1 MATSSIARPALL
13 PASTAAL
20 LRAALTVTRCPRA
33 ARMPA
38 RSTMAGRMSSSS
50 NPPGDGVQLPLFSMH
65 GTEALRYIP
74 LSVSPYSARICSPAT
89 PTTNPVSSTPLVG
102 RAPPHPSS
110 YPRVPCHQHGPA
122 YIPAVRRPISTKAP
136 TRAIAR
142 RTDLTSMGRCRIM
155 HLCQRVGGELAVD
168 FLWCLKDPVVP
179 PTAVGVRPSPNAG
192 LGRRRA
198 HRRQSRAG
206 RTLRSP
212 AHPRAAISP
221 AMCCCSTP
229 AGGDNKPVP
238 LDTCKIVSGG

>member
-1 MATSSIARPALL
+1 MVSSCLSSPCTARRPSATSPCPSAHIAHGFARPLL
-13 PASTAAL
+13 PQPTQFPRRRWSGE
-20 LRAALTVTRCPRA
+20 RRLT
-33 ARMPA
+33 
-38 RSTMAGRMSSSS
+38 
-50 NPPGDGVQLPLFSMH
+50 PL
-65 GTEALRYIP
+65 
-74 LSVSPYSARICSPAT
+74 AT
-89 PTTNPVSSTPLVG
+89 PASLATSMDP
-102 RAPPHPSS
+102 RIFPPSDDRSP
-110 YPRVPCHQHGPA
+110 
-122 YIPAVRRPISTKAP
+122 P

-142 RTDLTSMGRCRIM
+142 RTDLTSRGRCRIM

-179 PTAVGVRPSPNAG
+179 PTAVGVRPSRSAG